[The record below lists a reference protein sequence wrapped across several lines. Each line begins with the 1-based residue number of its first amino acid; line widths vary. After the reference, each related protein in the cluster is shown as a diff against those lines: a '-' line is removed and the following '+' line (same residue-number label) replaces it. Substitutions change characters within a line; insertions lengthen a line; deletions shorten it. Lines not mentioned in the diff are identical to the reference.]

1 MARGLDHQF
10 EKGIEKVCFGVGHHQ
25 LHLNEPGCVEGEH
38 RHVREEEEEEEAK
51 DDDAARFLFAIRAR
65 MHAMCSISMS
75 TSMFDN

>member
-1 MARGLDHQF
+1 MIVELLDF
-10 EKGIEKVCFGVGHHQ
+10 PASGPLPLCR

-38 RHVREEEEEEEAK
+38 RHEREEEEEEAK
-51 DDDAARFLFAIRAR
+51 DGDAARFLFAIRAC

>member
-1 MARGLDHQF
+1 MIVELLDF
-10 EKGIEKVCFGVGHHQ
+10 PVCGPLPLCR

-38 RHVREEEEEEEAK
+38 RHVREEEEEEEEAK
-51 DDDAARFLFAIRAR
+51 DDDAARFLFAIRAC